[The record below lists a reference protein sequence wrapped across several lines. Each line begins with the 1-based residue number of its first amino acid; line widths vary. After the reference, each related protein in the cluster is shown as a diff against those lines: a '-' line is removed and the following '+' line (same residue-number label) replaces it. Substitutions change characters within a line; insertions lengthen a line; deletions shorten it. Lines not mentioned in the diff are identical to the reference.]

1 MKNTQMIRITTNQLK
16 KNRLDSKEVEAQ
28 VIFLPHMVIV
38 CLDKRKQ
45 LLDKCQHLE
54 LQPGIQLLVDG
65 QEYVCIYVDVLDSPG
80 HYVLQGQLLAA

>member
-54 LQPGIQLLVDG
+54 LQPGIRLLVDG
-65 QEYVCIYVDVLDSPG
+65 QEFDCIFVDVFDKPG
-80 HYVLQGQLLAA
+80 HYVLIGQLLAA

>member
-28 VIFLPHMVIV
+28 VIFLPTMVIV
-38 CLDKRKQ
+38 YLEKRKQ

-54 LQPGIQLLVDG
+54 LQPGIRLLVDG
-65 QEYVCIYVDVLDSPG
+65 QEYVCLHLCGCTRFS
-80 HYVLQGQLLAA
+80 